1 MITSRNRALGLCLTN
16 SFLGLLNF
24 GQVMNISRGHEESS
38 GLERF
43 ADKGIRSQ
51 VGPFSKETEH
61 SCKGWV
67 LFADC
72 QAVNCCDSQLVL
84 LPSIKRCVVGCSPF
98 SLNPRNFK
106 AFCASCWVAKTH
118 WPYRNIV
125 LRKTSHR
132 SAKITP

>member
-67 LFADC
+67 LFANC
-72 QAVNCCDSQLVL
+72 QAVNCCDSQLVMFSF
-84 LPSIKRCVVGCSPF
+84 LPESEKLQGFLRVMLGCQDFPA
-98 SLNPRNFK
+98 LP
-106 AFCASCWVAKTH
+106 
-118 WPYRNIV
+118 
-125 LRKTSHR
+125 
-132 SAKITP
+132 